1 MEHAMTLQRDAL
13 RTEKSVLIDQPR
25 IDIAD
30 LLSRARDASNFLKAL
45 AHESRLVI
53 LCLLAE
59 GEKSVME
66 LTELLGQ
73 RQPSVSQQLARLKS
87 EDLVQARR
95 NGKHIYYSLAR
106 DEVRDIILVLHAAF
120 CGDMQPRSP
129 AGNRLR
135 VRGRGTASPR
145 TARQRRDRAA
155 GR

>member
-1 MEHAMTLQRDAL
+1 MTLQREAL
-13 RTEKSVLIDQPR
+13 RAEKSVLIDQPR

-30 LLSRARDASNFLKAL
+30 LLARARDASNFLKAL

-87 EDLVQARR
+87 EDLVQTRR

-106 DEVRDIILVLHAAF
+106 EEVRDIILVLHAAF
-120 CGDMQPRSP
+120 CGDALPQAPAGDRPRVSKGRPAQPRAAQRS
-129 AGNRLR
+129 
-135 VRGRGTASPR
+135 RGRAT
-145 TARQRRDRAA
+145 

>member
-1 MEHAMTLQRDAL
+1 
-13 RTEKSVLIDQPR
+13 
-25 IDIAD
+25 
-30 LLSRARDASNFLKAL
+30 
-45 AHESRLVI
+45 
-53 LCLLAE
+53 LAE